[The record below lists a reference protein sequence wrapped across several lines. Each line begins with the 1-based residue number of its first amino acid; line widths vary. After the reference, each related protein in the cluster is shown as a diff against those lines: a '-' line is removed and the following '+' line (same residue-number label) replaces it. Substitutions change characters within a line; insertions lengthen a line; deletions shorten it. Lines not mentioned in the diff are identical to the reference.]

1 MDVRAV
7 FELPVPI
14 WVMCD
19 ALDVTYSTGYG
30 NLRFRVVMPQN
41 RPPFGGPPE
50 IPGIDSPNDEQIM
63 WTQEYAATIPACLEP
78 AIALQRIA
86 VTDVEGPAYEE
97 KPWFTP
103 DAQLAEFMN
112 RWFDQVRTWVEIFTG
127 QDLDPNHRVY
137 DAELVGAG
145 LTFIE
150 PPLSGAV
157 AGMRI
162 TTPHILPLSA
172 NRWEAIMGLV
182 RDGSE
187 APLEEVLSRDARAAH
202 RRHSNRR
209 AVIDAATALEIVLGR
224 HVRSVASQLPVK
236 QRNRISARSA
246 LGDYIS
252 IAEHSHLQI
261 AVPIA
266 QLSWVNRLRNDAAHR
281 GMSPNDSDT
290 GDAVQIMIEFLGAHG
305 RIRHYGDGDPAD
317 E

>member
-1 MDVRAV
+1 
-7 FELPVPI
+7 
-14 WVMCD
+14 
-19 ALDVTYSTGYG
+19 
-30 NLRFRVVMPQN
+30 
-41 RPPFGGPPE
+41 
-50 IPGIDSPNDEQIM
+50 
-63 WTQEYAATIPACLEP
+63 
-78 AIALQRIA
+78 
-86 VTDVEGPAYEE
+86 
-97 KPWFTP
+97 
-103 DAQLAEFMN
+103 
-112 RWFDQVRTWVEIFTG
+112 
-127 QDLDPNHRVY
+127 
-137 DAELVGAG
+137 
-145 LTFIE
+145 
-150 PPLSGAV
+150 
-157 AGMRI
+157 MRI